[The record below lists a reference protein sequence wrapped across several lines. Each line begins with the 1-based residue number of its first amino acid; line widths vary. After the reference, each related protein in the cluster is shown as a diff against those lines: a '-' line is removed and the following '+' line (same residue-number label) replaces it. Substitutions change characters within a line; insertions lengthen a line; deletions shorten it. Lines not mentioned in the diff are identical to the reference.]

1 MALPTRNEVS
11 DDLKWDLSRVFKNDQ
26 EWEQEYKQVA
36 QEIKNLSKFKGT
48 LAKSGKDLY
57 EGITAILAVNRRL
70 EKVYVYATMSSDV
83 DTSNNHYLGFVAKAQ
98 SLANQ
103 MSAAIAF
110 VDPEML
116 SIPEETLA
124 KFMQDEP
131 RLENYRH
138 RLEQITQ
145 KRPHTLPANEEK
157 IIADAGDA
165 MGTSANTFNVLT
177 NSDME
182 YGYVQDEDGE
192 MVQLSDGLYSL
203 LIQSQDRNVRKN
215 AFDVM
220 YASYGQ
226 FENSLA
232 STLSGEVK
240 AHNFNARVHKYNSAR
255 EAALS
260 ENSVPT
266 AVYDTLIKEVN
277 SHLDLLHRYVALR
290 KKILGLKDLQMYDM
304 YVPLTGKPVL
314 SYNFE
319 EAKEEARK
327 ALAPLGEDY
336 LKHVDYIFNNRVID
350 VVENQNKVTGA
361 YSGGAYDTDPYELLN
376 WEDNLDSLYTLVH
389 ETGHSVHSWYTR
401 NTQPYV
407 YGDYPI
413 FVAEIASTTN
423 ENILTEYFLDKIT
436 DPKTRAFV
444 LNHYLD
450 SFKGTLFRQTQFA
463 EFEQFIHETDAN
475 GQPLTADVLD
485 EFYGNLNQRYYGDSV
500 EPGGEIAMEWSRIPH
515 FYYNFYVYQYATGFA
530 AATALAN
537 KVVHGTEQERDAYIT
552 FLKSGS
558 SDYPTEIMKRAGVDM
573 TKADY
578 LRDAFDTFEKRLNEF
593 EKIVDELNAEKQ
605 DSHLNKLVDLISTSF
620 FISYFIYTWRQF
632 FLTLH
637 QESISNF

>member
-11 DDLKWDLSRVFKNDQ
+11 DDLKWDLSRVFKNNQ

-110 VDPEML
+110 VDPEIL

-475 GQPLTADVLD
+475 GQPPTADVLD

-537 KVVHGTEQERDAYIT
+537 KVVHGTEQERDAYIN

-573 TKADY
+573 TRADY

-593 EKIVDELNAEKQ
+593 EKIVDELNAEK
-605 DSHLNKLVDLISTSF
+605 
-620 FISYFIYTWRQF
+620 
-632 FLTLH
+632 
-637 QESISNF
+637 

>member
-110 VDPEML
+110 VDPEIL

-319 EAKEEARK
+319 EAKAEARK

-515 FYYNFYVYQYATGFA
+515 FYYNFYVYQYTTGFA

-537 KVVHGTEQERDAYIT
+537 KVVHGTEQERDAYIN

-573 TKADY
+573 TRADY

-593 EKIVDELNAEKQ
+593 EKIVDELNAEK
-605 DSHLNKLVDLISTSF
+605 
-620 FISYFIYTWRQF
+620 
-632 FLTLH
+632 
-637 QESISNF
+637 

>member
-1 MALPTRNEVS
+1 MTLPTRNEVS

-26 EWEQEYKQVA
+26 EWEQEYNQVA
-36 QEIKNLSKFKGT
+36 KEIKNLSKLKGT
-48 LAKSGKDLY
+48 LARSGKDLY
-57 EGITAILAVNRRL
+57 EGITEILAVNRRL

-83 DTSNNHYLGFVAKAQ
+83 DTKNTHYLGLVAKAQ

-110 VDPEML
+110 VDPEIL

-203 LIQSQDRNVRKN
+203 LIQSQDRNIRKN

-255 EAALS
+255 EASLS
-260 ENSVPT
+260 ENGVPT

-277 SHLDLLHRYVALR
+277 SHLNLLHRYVSLR

-304 YVPLTGKPVL
+304 YVPLTGEPVL
-314 SYNFE
+314 SYNFN

-350 VVENQNKVTGA
+350 VVESQNKVTGA

-376 WEDNLDSLYTLVH
+376 WENNLDSLYTLVH

-500 EPGGEIAMEWSRIPH
+500 EPGGEIAMEWARIPH

-537 KVVHGTEQERDAYIT
+537 KVVHGTDKERDAYIN

-593 EKIVDELNAEKQ
+593 EKIVDELNAEK
-605 DSHLNKLVDLISTSF
+605 
-620 FISYFIYTWRQF
+620 
-632 FLTLH
+632 
-637 QESISNF
+637 

>member
-11 DDLKWDLSRVFKNDQ
+11 DDLKWDLSRVFKNNQ

-110 VDPEML
+110 VDPEIL

-327 ALAPLGEDY
+327 ALAPLGKDY

-537 KVVHGTEQERDAYIT
+537 KVVHGTEQERDAYIN

-573 TKADY
+573 TRADY

-593 EKIVDELNAEKQ
+593 EKIVDELNAEK
-605 DSHLNKLVDLISTSF
+605 
-620 FISYFIYTWRQF
+620 
-632 FLTLH
+632 
-637 QESISNF
+637 

>member
-11 DDLKWDLSRVFKNDQ
+11 DDLKWDLSRVFKNNQ

-110 VDPEML
+110 VDPEIL

-537 KVVHGTEQERDAYIT
+537 KVVHGTEQERDAYIN

-558 SDYPTEIMKRAGVDM
+558 SDYPTEIMKRAGVAM
-573 TKADY
+573 TRADY

-593 EKIVDELNAEKQ
+593 EKIVDELNAEK
-605 DSHLNKLVDLISTSF
+605 
-620 FISYFIYTWRQF
+620 
-632 FLTLH
+632 
-637 QESISNF
+637 

>member
-11 DDLKWDLSRVFKNDQ
+11 DDLKWDLSRVFKNNQ

-110 VDPEML
+110 VDPEIL

-376 WEDNLDSLYTLVH
+376 WEDNLDSLYHLVH
-389 ETGHSVHSWYTR
+389 ETGNSVHSWYTR

-407 YGDYPI
+407 YGDYQI

-537 KVVHGTEQERDAYIT
+537 KVVHGTEQERDAYIN
-552 FLKSGS
+552 FLK
-558 SDYPTEIMKRAGVDM
+558 
-573 TKADY
+573 
-578 LRDAFDTFEKRLNEF
+578 
-593 EKIVDELNAEKQ
+593 
-605 DSHLNKLVDLISTSF
+605 
-620 FISYFIYTWRQF
+620 
-632 FLTLH
+632 
-637 QESISNF
+637 

>member
-110 VDPEML
+110 VDPEIL

-319 EAKEEARK
+319 KAKAEARK

-537 KVVHGTEQERDAYIT
+537 KVVHGTEQERDAYIN

-573 TKADY
+573 TRADY

-593 EKIVDELNAEKQ
+593 EKIVDELNAEK
-605 DSHLNKLVDLISTSF
+605 
-620 FISYFIYTWRQF
+620 
-632 FLTLH
+632 
-637 QESISNF
+637 

>member
-11 DDLKWDLSRVFKNDQ
+11 DDLKWDLSRVFNNDQ

-110 VDPEML
+110 VDPEIL

-537 KVVHGTEQERDAYIT
+537 KVVHGTEQERDAYIN

-593 EKIVDELNAEKQ
+593 EKIVNELNAEK
-605 DSHLNKLVDLISTSF
+605 
-620 FISYFIYTWRQF
+620 
-632 FLTLH
+632 
-637 QESISNF
+637 

>member
-11 DDLKWDLSRVFKNDQ
+11 DDLKWDLSRVFKNNQ

-110 VDPEML
+110 VDPEIL

-319 EAKEEARK
+319 EAKAEARK

-361 YSGGAYDTDPYELLN
+361 YSCGAYDTDPYELLN

-537 KVVHGTEQERDAYIT
+537 KVVHGTEQERDAYIN

-593 EKIVDELNAEKQ
+593 EKIVNELNAEK
-605 DSHLNKLVDLISTSF
+605 
-620 FISYFIYTWRQF
+620 
-632 FLTLH
+632 
-637 QESISNF
+637 

>member
-110 VDPEML
+110 VDPEIL

-182 YGYVQDEDGE
+182 YGYVQDEEGE

-350 VVENQNKVTGA
+350 VVESQNKVTGA

-500 EPGGEIAMEWSRIPH
+500 EPGGEIAREWARIPH

-537 KVVHGTEQERDAYIT
+537 KVVHGTEQERDAYIN

-593 EKIVDELNAEKQ
+593 EKIVDELNAEK
-605 DSHLNKLVDLISTSF
+605 
-620 FISYFIYTWRQF
+620 
-632 FLTLH
+632 
-637 QESISNF
+637 

>member
-11 DDLKWDLSRVFKNDQ
+11 DDLKLDLSRVFKNDQ

-110 VDPEML
+110 VDPEIL

-537 KVVHGTEQERDAYIT
+537 KVVHGTEQERDAYIN

-573 TKADY
+573 TRADY
-578 LRDAFDTFEKRLNEF
+578 LRDAFDTLEKRLNEF
-593 EKIVDELNAEKQ
+593 EKIVNELNAEK
-605 DSHLNKLVDLISTSF
+605 
-620 FISYFIYTWRQF
+620 
-632 FLTLH
+632 
-637 QESISNF
+637 

>member
-1 MALPTRNEVS
+1 MSLPTRNEVS
-11 DDLKWDLSRVFKNDQ
+11 DDLKWDLSRVFENDQ
-26 EWEQEYKQVA
+26 EWEKEYQQVTN
-36 QEIKNLSKFKGT
+36 EIKNISKYKQT
-48 LAKSGKDLY
+48 LTKSGKDLY
-57 EGITAILAVNRRL
+57 EGITAILAIERRL

-83 DTSNNHYLGFVAKAQ
+83 DTKNNHYLGFVAKVQ

-103 MSAAIAF
+103 MAAATSF
-110 VDPEML
+110 VDPEIL
-116 SIPEETLA
+116 SIPEKTLA
-124 KFMQDEP
+124 KFIQDEP

-157 IIADAGDA
+157 IIAAAGDA

-182 YGYVQDEDGE
+182 FGYVQDENGD
-192 MVQLSDGLYSL
+192 MIQLSDGLYSL
-203 LIQSQDRNVRKN
+203 LIQSQDREVRKN

-260 ENSVPT
+260 ENGVPT
-266 AVYDTLIKEVN
+266 TVYDTLIKEVN

-290 KKILGLKDLQMYDM
+290 KKILDLKDLQMYDM
-304 YVPLTGKPVL
+304 YVPLTGEPVL
-314 SYNFE
+314 SYNFN

-350 VVENQNKVTGA
+350 VVESQNKVTGA

-376 WEDNLDSLYTLVH
+376 WENNLDSLYTLVH

-423 ENILTEYFLDKIT
+423 ENILTEYFLDNIT
-436 DPKTRAFV
+436 DLKTRAFV

-463 EFEQFIHETDAN
+463 EFEQFIHEADAQ

-485 EFYGNLNQRYYGDSV
+485 EFYGKLNQRYYGDSV
-500 EPGGEIAMEWSRIPH
+500 EPGGEIAKEWARIPH

-530 AATALAN
+530 TATALAN
-537 KVVHGTEQERDAYIT
+537 KVVHGTDQERDVYIN

-593 EKIVDELNAEKQ
+593 EKIIDELNAEK
-605 DSHLNKLVDLISTSF
+605 
-620 FISYFIYTWRQF
+620 
-632 FLTLH
+632 
-637 QESISNF
+637 

>member
-11 DDLKWDLSRVFKNDQ
+11 DDLKWDLSRVFKNNQ

-110 VDPEML
+110 VDPEIL

-277 SHLDLLHRYVALR
+277 SHLDLLNRYVALR

-537 KVVHGTEQERDAYIT
+537 KVVHGTEQERDAYIN

-573 TKADY
+573 TRADY

-593 EKIVDELNAEKQ
+593 EKIVDELNAEK
-605 DSHLNKLVDLISTSF
+605 
-620 FISYFIYTWRQF
+620 
-632 FLTLH
+632 
-637 QESISNF
+637 

>member
-110 VDPEML
+110 VDPEIL

-319 EAKEEARK
+319 EAKAEARK

-475 GQPLTADVLD
+475 SQPLTADVLD

-537 KVVHGTEQERDAYIT
+537 KVVHGTEQERDAYIN

-573 TKADY
+573 TRADY

-593 EKIVDELNAEKQ
+593 EKIVDELNAEK
-605 DSHLNKLVDLISTSF
+605 
-620 FISYFIYTWRQF
+620 
-632 FLTLH
+632 
-637 QESISNF
+637 

>member
-145 KRPHTLPANEEK
+145 KLPHTLPANEEK

-593 EKIVDELNAEKQ
+593 EKIVDELNAEK
-605 DSHLNKLVDLISTSF
+605 
-620 FISYFIYTWRQF
+620 
-632 FLTLH
+632 
-637 QESISNF
+637 